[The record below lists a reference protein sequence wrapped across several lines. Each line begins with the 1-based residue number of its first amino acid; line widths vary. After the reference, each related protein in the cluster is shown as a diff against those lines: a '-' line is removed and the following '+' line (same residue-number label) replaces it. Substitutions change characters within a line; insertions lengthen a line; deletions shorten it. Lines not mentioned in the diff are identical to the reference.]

1 MNTTTKS
8 NSKEFIE
15 IPSNSTM
22 AKDITSYKKNKFT
35 TKQEAFCDPVRKN
48 RHQNPGEL
56 CTLS

>member
-22 AKDITSYKKNKFT
+22 AKDITSYKKNKFNN
-35 TKQEAFCDPVRKN
+35 KR
-48 RHQNPGEL
+48 
-56 CTLS
+56 LSRNITVNSIKYL

>member
-35 TKQEAFCDPVRKN
+35 TRDLAETSLLISLVFSN
-48 RHQNPGEL
+48 
-56 CTLS
+56 

>member
-22 AKDITSYKKNKFT
+22 AKDITSYKKNNAERTPSWAKT
-35 TKQEAFCDPVRKN
+35 
-48 RHQNPGEL
+48 
-56 CTLS
+56 

>member
-22 AKDITSYKKNKFT
+22 AKNITVNSISIYSN
-35 TKQEAFCDPVRKN
+35 
-48 RHQNPGEL
+48 
-56 CTLS
+56 